1 MSSVV
6 GAESAIY
13 GSKESN
19 VQEVAR
25 LSSESQEIL
34 RSNDSL
40 QDLQNELQ
48 QFLSHHISRLNSM
61 RKGLSSANVE
71 CSANLSRNDVLS
83 AEALCDYPPNV
94 QSGSGIRDFQRSPS
108 LEEFDAHNALLARFL
123 ETHIANLRN
132 LQKKLS
138 ENGNQET
145 MVQDIRSHVIG
156 EKQYRA
162 LSDQFNMLVIISTFT
177 AALIIAFLSWQMIS
191 LVQNTV
197 LRLALACCFLFLR
210 WLFIWEPSLSLE
222 GVPHSHLNIRLA
234 RSPSM
239 I

>member
-34 RSNDSL
+34 QSNDSF

-71 CSANLSRNDVLS
+71 CDSSANLSRNDVLS

-94 QSGSGIRDFQRSPS
+94 QSGSGIQIFTVS
-108 LEEFDAHNALLARFL
+108 
-123 ETHIANLRN
+123 IA
-132 LQKKLS
+132 
-138 ENGNQET
+138 G
-145 MVQDIRSHVIG
+145 
-156 EKQYRA
+156 
-162 LSDQFNMLVIISTFT
+162 
-177 AALIIAFLSWQMIS
+177 
-191 LVQNTV
+191 
-197 LRLALACCFLFLR
+197 
-210 WLFIWEPSLSLE
+210 
-222 GVPHSHLNIRLA
+222 GV
-234 RSPSM
+234 
-239 I
+239 